1 MGIRSRIRK
10 RRPPELAVASFRSFF
25 FRVTFDDPYRLVD
38 ADPGNEAI
46 TNFLATVLVA
56 QSMNYRE
63 VSGDRE
69 FVARLAHGADWREE
83 IESLADEESIDAA
96 WFVAMGAVQD
106 ATVWF
111 YDQSELEY
119 REVEF
124 DEPLEVAACVG
135 NVSWLDGERFAHT
148 HAVLSRRSGQTLA
161 GHLDSATVFAG
172 ELYVRSFEDEL
183 EREHHEPTDLDLWL

>member
-1 MGIRSRIRK
+1 M
-10 RRPPELAVASFRSFF
+10 
-25 FRVTFDDPYRLVD
+25 D
-38 ADPGNEAI
+38 
-46 TNFLATVLVA
+46 
-56 QSMNYRE
+56 YRE

-69 FVARLAHGADWREE
+69 FVARLGHGEDWRAE
-83 IESLADEESIDAA
+83 IESLADEAGIDAA
-96 WFVAMGAVQD
+96 WFVAMGAVAD

-111 YDQSELEY
+111 YDQTELEY

-124 DEPLEVAACVG
+124 DEPLEVASCVG
-135 NVSWLDGERFAHT
+135 NVSWLGGERFAHT

-183 EREHHEPTDLDLWL
+183 TREHDESTDLDLWL

>member
-1 MGIRSRIRK
+1 
-10 RRPPELAVASFRSFF
+10 
-25 FRVTFDDPYRLVD
+25 
-38 ADPGNEAI
+38 
-46 TNFLATVLVA
+46 
-56 QSMNYRE
+56 MNYWE

-69 FVARLAHGADWREE
+69 FVARLGHGEDWREE
-83 IESLADEESIDAA
+83 IESLAVDEDVDAA

-124 DEPLEVAACVG
+124 DEPLEVASCVG
-135 NVSWLDGERFAHT
+135 NISWLDGDRFAHT
-148 HAVLSRRSGQTLA
+148 HAVLSRASGQTLA

-172 ELYVRSFEDEL
+172 ELYVRTFEEEL
-183 EREHHEPTDLDLWL
+183 ERDHDEPTDLDLWL